1 MCVRAHACTLQK
13 DGEYTLSEPY
23 ADDGRQLAASTVAI
37 YHNNQLLIGT
47 VFDKLM
53 ICQLPNVDYV

>member
-1 MCVRAHACTLQK
+1 LQK

-23 ADDGRQLAASTVAI
+23 ADDGRRLAASTVAV

-53 ICQLPNVDYV
+53 ICHVPNVDLV

>member
-1 MCVRAHACTLQK
+1 
-13 DGEYTLSEPY
+13 LSEPY
-23 ADDGRQLAASTVAI
+23 ADDGRRLAASTVAV

-53 ICQLPNVDYV
+53 ICHVPNVDLV